1 MKKFTG
7 ENTIL
12 HVYQKIAIWCT
23 FSEVRSETN
32 RNFCHFGLFFALSAS
47 DNLENQNF
55 KIEKKNT
62 LTYYH
67 FTHLHHTCQSYDHM
81 IYGPKIWNAT
91 DIIFCHS
98 EPFFA
103 LLPPYGPRKPKF

>member
-1 MKKFTG
+1 MRQTEIFV
-7 ENTIL
+7 IL
-12 HVYQKIAIWCT
+12 GYFLPFQPLTTWKIKT
-23 FSEVRSETN
+23 
-32 RNFCHFGLFFALSAS
+32 LKL
-47 DNLENQNF
+47 
-55 KIEKKNT
+55 KKNT